1 MDGSTI
7 VMLIIAVLVLIII
20 STLTFFVCR
29 RLSELHRERLKPEG
43 HIFVDDTGDMFS
55 EFDIPM
61 AELIK
66 RDYILVKVTHV
77 KPKTKE

>member
-1 MDGSTI
+1 MDKVTLI
-7 VMLIIAVLVLIII
+7 ILIIAVIILVLV
-20 STLTFFVCR
+20 STFTFFICR

-43 HIFVDDTGDMFS
+43 HIFIDDTGDMFS

-77 KPKTKE
+77 KPKAKE